1 MKEVMNYKQK
11 QLVTAHLSLV
21 PRMVRSLTRSFTYLS
36 QDEFDELTQ
45 TGYLALCN
53 AAMKCSPAQPFPPK
67 ANEKGNCLT
76 PSPAK
81 RIYQCGG
88 GKNLRCF
95 VQPCPGMAEQSKE
108 AVEGRSGI
116 ICSLGIIP
124 KENTGKRGGT
134 YYADIIHRNRK
145 LKNQKG

>member
-53 AAMKCSPAQPFPPK
+53 AAMKCSPAQPFPPY
-67 ANEKGNCLT
+67 ATEKGNCLT

-108 AVEGRSGI
+108 TVETGSGI
-116 ICSLGIIP
+116 ICAFSVAHQ
-124 KENTGKRGGT
+124 KRGGIF
-134 YYADIIHRNRK
+134 YADIIHCNRK
-145 LKNQKG
+145 IKNQKR